1 MDGGK
6 PKYANAKERTKA
18 KYGDAAAEHTLK
30 GDPKHADGMNKKE
43 RRC

>member
-6 PKYANAKERTKA
+6 PKYANAKDRTVA
-18 KYGDAAAEHTLK
+18 KYGADAKEHTLK
-30 GDPKHADGMNKKE
+30 GDEKFADGMNKKQ